1 MPKKRNATQGENGDE
16 KSSGRGTAITGV
28 KELVELGKSKG
39 FVTYDDVNEFL
50 DDDVTEEDDL
60 EDVLLALRE
69 SHVEIREEAEPA
81 PPPRRARSPREKA
94 TTAEADTSREDD
106 GGTDY
111 VRMYMRDMGAV
122 PLLTREGEV
131 EIAMRIEE
139 GEDAVFDLAFSSPFG
154 RSHVAALADLLKNG
168 EIRVRAIVK
177 LAEPDPVDGDG
188 DTAEESEEA
197 DAERISE
204 DEAELFKRV
213 LRQLTRLQKTA
224 GKIHEVGDGMR
235 RLKAGTR
242 HHDDAV
248 AALAKLNKRLLDG
261 LRDIPLNPAQVR
273 IVVDEVERIH
283 QKVRRHIGDVRR
295 CEKRTG
301 RSAEQIIELAAELG
315 RDKTNDQRICGTLR
329 MNIEGIR
336 RMAASIQEAFAEVEE
351 VLGRCGL
358 TLEQMNELATAIRR
372 AQAAADE
379 AKKEL
384 IEANLRLV
392 VSIAKRYNNR
402 GLQFLDLIQEGNI
415 GLMKAVDKFEYR
427 RGYKFST
434 YATWWIRQSITRAI
448 ADQARTIRI
457 PVHMIESINKLIRGT
472 RQFVQDHGREPTA
485 EELAALSDMPVERVR
500 KVLKIAREPISLET
514 PIGDEEDSHL
524 ADFIE
529 DRRAVAPAD
538 AVVNM
543 NLQEQTKKVLASLT
557 PREEQVLRLRFGIGE
572 KTDHTLEEVG
582 NRFAVTRER
591 IRQIEAKALR
601 KLRLPSRSKKLRGFL
616 G

>member
-1 MPKKRNATQGENGDE
+1 LKGDEMPKFGKAAE
-16 KSSGRGTAITGV
+16 KSGV
-28 KELVELGKSKG
+28 RELVELSKTKG
-39 FVTYDDVNEFL
+39 YVTYDDVNELL
-50 DDDVTEEDDL
+50 DEEITEEADI
-60 EDVLLALRE
+60 EDVLLTLRE
-69 SHVEIREEAEPA
+69 YHVEVRDEGEPA
-81 PPPRRARSPREKA
+81 TPVPGRRRRPEGEA
-94 TTAEADTSREDD
+94 TEESETADD

-131 EIAMRIEE
+131 AIAMRIEE
-139 GEDAVFDLAFSSPFG
+139 GEDAVFDHAFTSPFG
-154 RSHVAALADLLKNG
+154 RRHVGAITGLLRDG
-168 EIRVRAIVK
+168 EIRVRSVVK
-177 LAEPDPVDGDG
+177 LAEPDPV
-188 DTAEESEEA
+188 AEDSEEPAA
-197 DAERISE
+197 DLDEASIPSE
-204 DEAELFKRV
+204 DEAELLKRV
-213 LRQLTRLQKTA
+213 LRQLTRLDRA
-224 GKIHEVGDGMR
+224 AAKIDE
-235 RLKAGTR
+235 L
-242 HHDDAV
+242 V
-248 AALAKLNKRLLDG
+248 AEHARMKPASEPYKEAAATVAKLNTRLLQG
-261 LRDIPLNPAQVR
+261 LREIPLNPMQTR
-273 IVVDEVERIH
+273 IVVDEI
-283 QKVRRHIGDVRR
+283 RRGYQRVHRQVADVRR
-295 CEKRTG
+295 SEKRTG
-301 RSAEQIIELAAELG
+301 RTAEQILEFASQLG
-315 RDKTNDQRICGTLR
+315 RDRTTDQRICGTLR
-329 MNIEGIR
+329 MNSDGIR
-336 RMAASIQEAFAEVEE
+336 RTAETIARARGEITSI
-351 VLGRCGL
+351 LGECGIDL
-358 TLEQMNELATAIRR
+358 QTLDKLHNDIERD
-372 AQAAADE
+372 QAKADR

-457 PVHMIESINKLIRGT
+457 PVHMIESINKLIRAT

-485 EELAALSDMPVERVR
+485 DELAILSEMPVDRVR

-529 DRRAVAPAD
+529 DRRAVAPAE
-538 AVVNM
+538 AVVNS
-543 NLQEQTKKVLASLT
+543 NLQEQTRKVLASLT

-616 G
+616 S